1 MENTNQNH
9 TQDTLKLTQW
19 GFYRATE
26 ITPGT
31 TLVCEQGILWLTKS
45 NDYKDYMLKSGDKLV
60 VNKKAN
66 VLVEALSDARLSILH
81 NN

>member
-1 MENTNQNH
+1 MNTIQNNH
-9 TQDTLKLTQW
+9 SDTLKLEQR

-31 TLVCEQGILWLTKS
+31 TLVCEQGIIWLTQS

-60 VNKKAN
+60 VDKKSN
-66 VLVEALSDARLSILH
+66 VLIEALSDARLSILH